1 MSISALPLLLLL
13 LVVVGAQQERTICAG
28 INGIPGQHGTPGAPG
43 RDGRDGEGSGPRD
56 PPTVRS
62 WCDTITRS
70 LTRATG
76 APGAKGD
83 VGARGLTGGP
93 GLQGKL
99 GPLGQPGLAGTL
111 GVPGEQGERGE
122 KGERGESGVGPRSA
136 FSAKVGAY
144 TPAAGSPVTFNVI
157 ITNPQGHYNP
167 GTGKFTCAHPGVY
180 YFTLC
185 AHPGEKDLVL
195 MIMKNGE
202 VISKI
207 CGVKYNG
214 ISGSVV
220 LSLKAG
226 DEVWLEL
233 EAPYISF
240 LFDVHR
246 DAVFSGY
253 ILYPE

>member
-13 LVVVGAQQERTICAG
+13 LLEVVVVGAQQERTICAG
-28 INGIPGQHGTPGAPG
+28 INGIPGQPGAPGQHGTPGAPG
-43 RDGRDGEGSGPRD
+43 RDGRDG
-56 PPTVRS
+56 T
-62 WCDTITRS
+62 
-70 LTRATG
+70 TG

-83 VGARGLTGGP
+83 VGARGLTGDS
-93 GLQGKL
+93 GLPGKL
-99 GPLGQPGLAGTL
+99 GPLGQPGRVGTP
-111 GVPGEQGERGE
+111 GVPGEQGDRGE

-157 ITNPQGHYNP
+157 ITNPQGHYNA

-180 YFTLC
+180 YFMLYMH
-185 AHPGEKDLVL
+185 AHEKHLVV
-195 MIMKNGE
+195 MIMKNGK
-202 VISKI
+202 VISKV
-207 CGVKYNG
+207 CGEKYDA

-233 EAPYISF
+233 EAPHIN
-240 LFDVHR
+240 LFFNVHR
-246 DAVFSGY
+246 DAVFSGFF
-253 ILYPE
+253 LYPE

>member
-43 RDGRDGEGSGPRD
+43 RDGRDG
-56 PPTVRS
+56 
-62 WCDTITRS
+62 
-70 LTRATG
+70 ATG

>member
-13 LVVVGAQQERTICAG
+13 LEVVAGAQQERTICAG
-28 INGIPGQHGTPGAPG
+28 INGIPGQPGAPGQHGTPGAPG
-43 RDGRDGEGSGPRD
+43 RDGRDG
-56 PPTVRS
+56 T
-62 WCDTITRS
+62 
-70 LTRATG
+70 TG

-83 VGARGLTGGP
+83 LGARGLTGDP
-93 GLQGKL
+93 GLPGKL
-99 GPLGQPGLAGTL
+99 GPHGQPGLAGSP

-122 KGERGESGVGPRSA
+122 KGEPRRESGVGPRSA

-180 YFTLC
+180 YFTLY
-185 AHPGEKDLVL
+185 AHPSEQHLVV
-195 MIMKNGE
+195 MIMKNGQ
-202 VISKI
+202 VISKM
-207 CGVKYNG
+207 CGMNFNA

-233 EAPYISF
+233 ESPYINF
-240 LFDVHR
+240 HFGAHR